1 MGVRR
6 SHRLVLLLDGPGQ
19 EAGEDDA
26 DELQEGDAAAHA
38 AHRRHVVADQL
49 LEGVQAAG
57 GVDDLGNLRANIVGC
72 NEVWGSDSGGN
83 INCGTTYWRI
93 DCLSIACLL
102 VGHGE
107 DVFAAA
113 LNVGETA
120 GVGHG
125 VVGPREGRVGP
136 VLVLL
141 GAAAIHL
148 RIERLRRIKSTIS
161 ESLHDWH

>member
-1 MGVRR
+1 MGVRRR

-83 INCGTTYWRI
+83 INCGTTGQ
-93 DCLSIACLL
+93 S
-102 VGHGE
+102 
-107 DVFAAA
+107 
-113 LNVGETA
+113 
-120 GVGHG
+120 
-125 VVGPREGRVGP
+125 GR
-136 VLVLL
+136 L
-141 GAAAIHL
+141 
-148 RIERLRRIKSTIS
+148 
-161 ESLHDWH
+161 

>member
-57 GVDDLGNLRANIVGC
+57 GVDDFGNLKANRSASRDYG
-72 NEVWGSDSGGN
+72 D
-83 INCGTTYWRI
+83 
-93 DCLSIACLL
+93 
-102 VGHGE
+102 
-107 DVFAAA
+107 F
-113 LNVGETA
+113 
-120 GVGHG
+120 
-125 VVGPREGRVGP
+125 
-136 VLVLL
+136 
-141 GAAAIHL
+141 
-148 RIERLRRIKSTIS
+148 
-161 ESLHDWH
+161 